1 MTATRDDV
9 RRRQRLAWA
18 MKDPR
23 RALEGGWVE
32 DPKFCA
38 LFLDGCD
45 QLAFVRPSQVLR
57 IARRAVEI
65 ADAHG
70 DPHLLYRS
78 HCVLAHAYIARRD
91 LYWARKTL
99 DEVRE
104 RALAC
109 CPRCRSEHF
118 QRFGDLL
125 MEQRRLDESRVVLD
139 RALEESRALDDDVRG
154 RIHSVRGITHHLLGN
169 RDRALADAGS
179 TLELVDLSSP
189 RGFFVDTPAFITIYV
204 AGGDPRHD
212 LLGGELL
219 AAFDQRI
226 QGERGWGDWL
236 TRRIWAGAQLKAR
249 LGDFRGALP
258 MFRRAYTRLLAD
270 GLGREAVAAGLDL
283 GQLLCRGDDLPWGR
297 NAETAT
303 QVMKRCR
310 DRRPDL
316 AAAHRDGLAEVLKV
330 LDKYPESAFDAM
342 VALRRSFI
350 APVPGVMVERIG
362 RRASRG

>member
-1 MTATRDDV
+1 MTATREDT

-18 MKDPR
+18 MKNPR
-23 RALEGGWVE
+23 LALEGGWVE

-38 LFLDGCD
+38 AFFDLCE
-45 QLAFVRPSQVLR
+45 QLAFVQAKHVLE

-70 DPHLLYRS
+70 DPHLLHRS
-78 HCVLAHAYIARRD
+78 YCVLAHAYIARGD
-91 LYWARKTL
+91 LYWAGRTL

-118 QRFGDLL
+118 QRLGDLL
-125 MEQRRLDESRVVLD
+125 MEQRRLDDSRAALD
-139 RALEESRALDDDVRG
+139 RALAAGGRDLDPDVRG
-154 RIHSVRGITHHLLGN
+154 RIHFVRGITHHLLGN

-189 RGFFVDTPAFITIYV
+189 RGFFVDTPAFISIYV

-212 LLGGELL
+212 VLGSRLL
-219 AAFDQRI
+219 AAFDRRI
-226 QGERGWGDWL
+226 TGQRGWGDWL

-249 LGDFRGALP
+249 LGEYSSALP
-258 MFRRAYTRLLAD
+258 MFRRAFTRLLAD
-270 GLGREAVAAGLDL
+270 GLPREAVAAGLDL

-297 NAETAT
+297 NSDTAT
-303 QVMKRCR
+303 EVMERVC

-316 AAAHRDGLAEVLKV
+316 CAAHTEGLAEVLRV
-330 LDKYPESAFDAM
+330 LDKHPESAFDAM
-342 VALRRSFI
+342 VSLRRSFI

-362 RRASRG
+362 R